1 MATID
6 HIVFRY
12 CFIALLLYLLTKL
25 ICNFAV
31 CFISKFITIFKDSI
45 QIIDKGIVSIVL
57 LFVDFQYGHTWSIYC
72 LMSLADHEQIANEI
86 NKLTIK
92 CNHFVNPLCQICIK
106 VKINKL

>member
-6 HIVFRY
+6 HIVFIY

-31 CFISKFITIFKDSI
+31 CFISEFIIIFKDTI

-72 LMSLADHEQIANEI
+72 LMSLTDHEQIAN
-86 NKLTIK
+86 
-92 CNHFVNPLCQICIK
+92 
-106 VKINKL
+106 

>member
-25 ICNFAV
+25 NCNFAV
-31 CFISKFITIFKDSI
+31 CFISKFIINIIFKDTI

-72 LMSLADHEQIANEI
+72 LMSLTDHEQIAN
-86 NKLTIK
+86 
-92 CNHFVNPLCQICIK
+92 
-106 VKINKL
+106 